1 MSLSKYEPASFLNKM
16 QADLDDYYKLN
27 GRRMTPSLFEHPVSP
42 FSTDWLP
49 RVNLKESKKAYT
61 ISVDV
66 PGVDP
71 KDIEVSM
78 DDGCLVISGE
88 RRDEKVEQ
96 DENHH
101 LEECFH
107 GIFERRFRMP
117 ETAGHQKDLSQGETR
132 RLEDCDWQDKDE
144 GIEAES
150 YRNQILLEGREG
162 LQASALGFRSNC
174 LHPPNSSVIM
184 VR

>member
-1 MSLSKYEPASFLNKM
+1 VSFSKYEPASFLNKM

-27 GRRMTPSLFEHPVSP
+27 CRRMAPSLFEHPVSP
-42 FSTDWLP
+42 FSTQWLP

-78 DDGCLVISGE
+78 DDGCLVIKGE
-88 RRDEKVEQ
+88 RKDEKVEQ

-101 LEECFH
+101 LEE
-107 GIFERRFRMP
+107 RRFRMP
-117 ETAGHQKDLSQGETR
+117 ETADTKKISANEKHGVLKIVIGKTKTKASKPNR
-132 RLEDCDWQDKDE
+132 
-144 GIEAES
+144 IEIKS
-150 YRNQILLEGREG
+150 
-162 LQASALGFRSNC
+162 
-174 LHPPNSSVIM
+174 
-184 VR
+184 

>member
-117 ETAGHQKDLSQGETR
+117 ETVDTKKISAKEKHGVLKIVIGKTKTKASKPDR
-132 RLEDCDWQDKDE
+132 
-144 GIEAES
+144 IEIKS
-150 YRNQILLEGREG
+150 
-162 LQASALGFRSNC
+162 C
-174 LHPPNSSVIM
+174 
-184 VR
+184 

>member
-117 ETAGHQKDLSQGETR
+117 ETADTKKISAKEKHGVLKIVIGKTKTKASKPNR
-132 RLEDCDWQDKDE
+132 
-144 GIEAES
+144 IEIKS
-150 YRNQILLEGREG
+150 
-162 LQASALGFRSNC
+162 C
-174 LHPPNSSVIM
+174 
-184 VR
+184 